1 MTNGSRPLGRL
12 LILLVVLI
20 GLEVAAIGG
29 AITTSYHSADD
40 RGPVAFVVEGVHA
53 VTKVAITVAG
63 IASKV
68 LSVLT
73 SEAHGEEANGA
84 SIFLPAAASTGGAYS
99 GYTWVSEDCCGPDS
113 SHDCLE
119 DRAVH
124 SECDSEKNNSI

>member
-20 GLEVAAIGG
+20 GLEVAAIGV
-29 AITTSYHSADD
+29 AVTTSYQSVDD

-53 VTKVAITVAG
+53 VAKVGITVAG

-68 LSVLT
+68 LSVLA
-73 SEAHGEEANGA
+73 SEAHGEEVDGA
-84 SIFLPAAASTGGAYS
+84 SIFLPAAASTGGVYF
-99 GYTWVSEDCCGPDS
+99 GYTGVSEDCCGPEL

-119 DRAVH
+119 DQAVH
-124 SECDSEKNNSI
+124 SECEVEKNNSI